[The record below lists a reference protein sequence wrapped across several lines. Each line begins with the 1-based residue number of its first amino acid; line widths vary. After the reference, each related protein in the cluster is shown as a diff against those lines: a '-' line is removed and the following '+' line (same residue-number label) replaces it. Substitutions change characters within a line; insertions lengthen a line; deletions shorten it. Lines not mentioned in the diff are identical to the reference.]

1 MKPRVTRF
9 ALIGWLIAIL
19 CVPGFAASQG
29 TKDKSNPPAASQKAS
44 KQTTHSTKGTI
55 ASINADT
62 LVLKQTVRGKAQQLT
77 LTLNS
82 RTQETGEL
90 VPGNNVTVQ
99 YREEKNQKIATAV
112 REAAR
117 KTASKPAKV
126 GSKPAKKS

>member
-1 MKPRVTRF
+1 MKPRGTRF

-19 CVPGFAASQG
+19 CVPGFAASQ
-29 TKDKSNPPAASQKAS
+29 TAASQKAS